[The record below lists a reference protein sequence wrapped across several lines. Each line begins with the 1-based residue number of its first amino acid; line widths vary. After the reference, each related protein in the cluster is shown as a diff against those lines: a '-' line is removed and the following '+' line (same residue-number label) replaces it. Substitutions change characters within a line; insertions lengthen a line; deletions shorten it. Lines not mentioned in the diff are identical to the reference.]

1 MTHCLSLAM
10 QRCSIEQEQE
20 NMLNDMDFYLLQEN
34 IKSNYWMQD

>member
-10 QRCSIEQEQE
+10 QRFSIEQEQE